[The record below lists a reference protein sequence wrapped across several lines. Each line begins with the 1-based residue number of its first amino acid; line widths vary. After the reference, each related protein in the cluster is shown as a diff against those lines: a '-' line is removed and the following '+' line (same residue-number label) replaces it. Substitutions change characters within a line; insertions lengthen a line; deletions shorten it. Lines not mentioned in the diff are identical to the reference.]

1 MAVDWIYLASAS
13 PRRRELLQ
21 QIGVRFT
28 VMSAAVDETVLPDER
43 PLDYVCRLAQAK
55 AEAVLSRV
63 EIEGQLLRP
72 VLGADTTVVLGN
84 RILGKPENEADAV
97 AMLLSLSGQIHKVI
111 TAVALANDNSKTPE
125 TQLSYSVTEVKFR
138 TIDEAEALRYWRTG
152 EPADKAG
159 GYGIQ
164 GLGAVFVES
173 LSGSYSGVVG
183 LPLYETANLLKQADV
198 NLWRMPETVSN
209 E

>member
-28 VMSAAVDETVLPDER
+28 VMNAAVDESVLNGEQ

-63 EIEGQLLRP
+63 EIEGQLIRP

-84 RILGKPENEADAV
+84 RVLGKPENEEDAV
-97 AMLLSLSGQIHKVI
+97 SMLMSLSGQTHKVM
-111 TAVALANDNSKTPE
+111 TAVALADDNSECPE
-125 TQLSYSVTEVKFR
+125 PKLAYSVTGVKFR
-138 TIDEAEALRYWRTG
+138 TIDESEARRYWQTG

-159 GYGIQ
+159 SYGIQ
-164 GLGAVFVES
+164 GLGAIFVES

-183 LPLYETANLLKQADV
+183 LPLYETANLLRQANV
-198 NLWRMPETVSN
+198 SLWRLPETVSN

>member
-1 MAVDWIYLASAS
+1 MPFDRIYLASAS

-28 VMSAAVDETVLPDER
+28 VMSAAVDESVLPDEH

-55 AEAVLSRV
+55 AEAVLSRIQ
-63 EIEGQLLRP
+63 IEGHPLRP
-72 VLGADTTVVLGN
+72 VLGADTTVVHDG
-84 RILGKPENEADAV
+84 RILGKPEHEEDGV
-97 AMLLSLSGQIHKVI
+97 AMLLKLSGSTHQVM
-111 TAVALANDNSKTPE
+111 TAVALANEAAAEAWS
-125 TQLSYSVTEVKFR
+125 QVVYSVSEVRFR
-138 TIDEAEALRYWRTG
+138 PIEEAEARAYWHTG

-164 GLGAVFVES
+164 GFGAVFVEN

-183 LPLYETANLLKQADV
+183 LPLYETANLLQQAQV
-198 NLWRMPETVSN
+198 SLWRIPETVPD

>member
-28 VMSAAVDETVLPDER
+28 VMSAEVDEAVLADEQ

-63 EIEGQLLRP
+63 EMEGQLIRP

-84 RILGKPENEADAV
+84 RILGKPANEDEAV
-97 AMLLSLSGQIHKVI
+97 TMLLSLSGQTHKVM
-111 TAVALANDNSKTPE
+111 TAVALANDNSECPE
-125 TQLSYSVTEVKFR
+125 TQLAYSVTEVRFR
-138 TIDEAEALRYWRTG
+138 NIDEVEARRYWHTG

-159 GYGIQ
+159 AYGIQ
-164 GLGAVFVES
+164 GLGAIFVES

-183 LPLYETANLLKQADV
+183 LPLYETANLLSRADV
-198 NLWRMPETVSN
+198 SLWRMPETVSK
-209 E
+209 